1 MIRTPDLY
9 RVNEEAST
17 TITSASRKKQT
28 SIFPMK
34 KVAMKKLDIR
44 KVTKTKEKLV
54 ETKEKE
60 LDMAKEP
67 SKEEERNSRDEEFL
81 QATLTLEREVE
92 EEERE
97 KEAKRKE
104 T

>member
-1 MIRTPDLY
+1 MIRIPDID

-34 KVAMKKLDIR
+34 KLEIR

-67 SKEEERNSRDEEFL
+67 SMEEERNSSDEEFL

>member
-1 MIRTPDLY
+1 MIRTSNLY
-9 RVNEEAST
+9 RVNKKAST
-17 TITSASRKKQT
+17 TINSASRKKQT
-28 SIFPMK
+28 TIFPM

-54 ETKEKE
+54 ETEEKK